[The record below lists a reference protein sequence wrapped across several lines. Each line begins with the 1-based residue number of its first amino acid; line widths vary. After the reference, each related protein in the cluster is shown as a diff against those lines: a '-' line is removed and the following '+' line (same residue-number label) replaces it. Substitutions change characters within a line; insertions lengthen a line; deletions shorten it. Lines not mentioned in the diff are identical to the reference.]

1 MQTSMVSAKVSI
13 WLVCSVICSSLVR
26 ATQSVCSSQNTAT
39 TDGVRNQ
46 FQSNGWCSNNCAGHQ
61 FAIVQGFMCWC
72 SDSEPSTQTSVGD
85 CSGTCPGYGYEDC
98 GNADKDLFGYIYLGQ
113 TPLSSVQSVE
123 TSTESS
129 VYVSSSSI
137 TSSSSTS
144 IVDTTTISPTLT
156 STSTTPL
163 TTASTS
169 TTPSTDITS
178 ALPTTTST
186 KLSTS
191 IPTST
196 TSSTSTTTSTTS
208 STSTTVS
215 VTSSTP
221 TTTSTTSST
230 LISTST
236 SSSSS
241 SSSTPTTTSSA
252 PISTSTTSSTLIS
265 TSTSSSSSSSTPT
278 TTSSAPISTS
288 TTSSTSTSTSTTSP
302 TSSSAP
308 TSSSNTT
315 PTSTTFTTTSPSTAP
330 SSTTVTYTSTTASP
344 ITSTITSVNLQTS
357 LKYSVITVTS
367 VHTMDTNIS
376 EITSRYLTMTKVITQ
391 IYSSTLGAT
400 PTSAVATT
408 SASVGGRITNNNN
421 SNTTNSNTPTNK
433 STEKKGYWDSPGKI
447 AATFVVVGVV
457 CLVIICVLIY
467 LIHHYRTRP
476 ARKAQDFENEYQSKF
491 YQSKYPNEV
500 TTTTLHTPSPSSNS
514 TFSIP
519 RLIYT
524 DEKGQIMSESP
535 SPRQSTYSLTAGSP
549 PNDPST
555 LASPF
560 HDPTLPRRTST
571 FLHSPI
577 QKQHEKMESN
587 VTLGEDTVLVD
598 QRLDPSKMLNT
609 LANDDAT
616 NHSTISLSDNVDY
629 FRRVLRVM
637 NE

>member
-144 IVDTTTISPTLT
+144 IVDATTISPTLT

-196 TSSTSTTTSTTS
+196 TSSTSTTTSTSSSTSTTTSTTS

-215 VTSSTP
+215 VTSSTS

-230 LISTST
+230 H
-236 SSSSS
+236 
-241 SSSTPTTTSSA
+241 
-252 PISTSTTSSTLIS
+252 IS
-265 TSTSSSSSSSTPT
+265 TSTSSSSSSSTST

-367 VHTMDTNIS
+367 VHTIDTNIS

-500 TTTTLHTPSPSSNS
+500 TTTTLHTPLPSSNS
-514 TFSIP
+514 TFSTP

-549 PNDPST
+549 PNDPNT

-629 FRRVLRVM
+629 SRRVLRVM